1 MLPNYKN
8 IESIAIHSLFNLYTH
23 DVSLN
28 SEGITIVHGKNDV
41 GKIAIAEY
49 QTLFS
54 PLKSKGYS

>member
-28 SEGITIVHGKNDV
+28 SEGMPHAVCMFLATQEKC
-41 GKIAIAEY
+41 
-49 QTLFS
+49 FS
-54 PLKSKGYS
+54 QSRYCAV